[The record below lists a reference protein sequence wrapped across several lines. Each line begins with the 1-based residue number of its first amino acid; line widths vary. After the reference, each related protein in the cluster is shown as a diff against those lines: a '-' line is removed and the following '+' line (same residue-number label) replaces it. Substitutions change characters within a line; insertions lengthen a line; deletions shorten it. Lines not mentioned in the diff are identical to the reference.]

1 MSRTARRRGRARR
14 PGGTLPHVGIRDEDV
29 TAVRD
34 AADLVAIVGQYTQL
48 KRVGRS
54 HTGLCPFHSE
64 KSPSFS
70 VNGEKGFFYCFGCQ
84 AKGDVITFV
93 RDIEHLDF
101 VGAVEWLAGKTGI
114 TLRYTDENESENR
127 KRRARL
133 TDAVSHAVDW
143 YHDRLMTGADGGAA
157 RSYLRSRGFTKDMVE
172 RYRLGWA
179 PDDWDQLAK
188 ALKLPDDILR
198 DAGLGFVNRRGRQ
211 QDAFRA
217 RVLFPIFDVGGE
229 PVAFGG
235 RVLPGAEGAK
245 YINSHESPIYAK
257 SRVLYGLNWAK
268 ADIVAADEVVVC
280 EGYTDVIAFAE
291 AGVPRAVATCGTALT
306 ESHVQVL
313 RKFARRVVLAF
324 DADSAGQAAAE
335 RFYEWE
341 QRFEI
346 DVAVAAL
353 PSGIDPGELG
363 RKDPDALRATVAE
376 ARPFLGFRLDRV
388 LDAADLSRP
397 EGRAR
402 AAEAALDVVGQH
414 PSPLVRDQYLMTVAD
429 RCRID
434 VDQLRDELRRPRRPR
449 DAARPQRQQ
458 QPPTPVRFRDTPAIE
473 ALRVLV
479 HRPDEIV
486 ELLDEALFD
495 DDAQVAALR
504 AIVQSDD
511 VRQAIDGAD
520 PATAD
525 LLQRIVVQESE
536 ADAFDVA
543 TRLVEEATRR
553 AIAELDSE
561 IRLADDPLVY
571 APTHRWLKERLMELR
586 DEHVER
592 SAFDQL
598 LAWHRQ
604 RAIGE

>member
-1 MSRTARRRGRARR
+1 MKAVRHAGGSLTA
-14 PGGTLPHVGIRDEDV
+14 VGIRDEDV
-29 TAVRD
+29 AAVRE

-48 KRVGRS
+48 KRVGRNFS
-54 HTGLCPFHSE
+54 GLCPFHSE
-64 KSPSFS
+64 KTPSFS

-84 AKGDVITFV
+84 AKGDAISFV
-93 RDIEHLDF
+93 REIEHLDF
-101 VGAVEWLAGKTGI
+101 VGAVEWLAAKTGI
-114 TLRYTDENESENR
+114 TLRYTDENEGENR

-133 TDAVSHAVDW
+133 VEAVARAVDW
-143 YHDRLMTGADGGAA
+143 YHERLKTAPDAGAA
-157 RSYLRSRGFTKDMVE
+157 RSYLRSRGFTKETVE

-179 PDDWDQLAK
+179 PDDWDQLARE
-188 ALKLPDDILR
+188 LKLPDDLLR

-211 QDAFRA
+211 QDAFRG
-217 RVLFPIFDVGGE
+217 RILFPIFDVNGD

-235 RVLPGAEGAK
+235 RILPGAEGAK

-268 ADIVAADEVVVC
+268 SDIVAADEVVVC

-313 RKFARRVVLAF
+313 RKYARRVVLAF

-341 QRFEI
+341 RQFEI

-353 PSGIDPGELG
+353 PSGVDPAELG
-363 RKDPDALRATVAE
+363 RRDPAALQAAI
-376 ARPFLGFRLDRV
+376 AGAHPFLGFRLERV
-388 LDAADLSRP
+388 LAAADLSRP

-402 AAEAALDVVGQH
+402 AAEAALAVVAEH
-414 PSPLVRDQYLMTVAD
+414 PNQLVRDQYLMTVAD

-434 VDQLRDELRRPRRPR
+434 VDQLREQLRSPRRGRAERPRPGAADPRP
-449 DAARPQRQQ
+449 AA
-458 QPPTPVRFRDTPAIE
+458 VRTRATPAVE

-479 HRPDEIV
+479 HRPEDIRD
-486 ELLDEALFD
+486 LLDEALFD
-495 DDAQVAALR
+495 DEAEAAAFR
-504 AIVQSDD
+504 AILDHPSI
-511 VRQAIDGAD
+511 REAIDAVD

-525 LLQRIVVQESE
+525 LLQRIVVSESE

-553 AIAELDSE
+553 AIAELDVE
-561 IRLADDPLVY
+561 IRQAEDPLVY
-571 APTHRWLKERLMELR
+571 APTHTWLKERLMELR
-586 DEHVER
+586 DGHVER

-604 RAIGE
+604 RAIGER

>member
-1 MSRTARRRGRARR
+1 
-14 PGGTLPHVGIRDEDV
+14 VGIRDEDV

-64 KSPSFS
+64 KTPSFS

-93 RDIEHLDF
+93 REIEHLDF
-101 VGAVEWLAGKTGI
+101 VGAVEWLAGRTGI

-127 KRRARL
+127 KRKAKL
-133 TDAVSHAVDW
+133 IDAVARAVDW
-143 YHDRLMTGADGGAA
+143 YHQRLMTGADAGAA
-157 RSYLRSRGFTKDMVE
+157 RSYLRSRGFTKVMVE

-179 PDDWDQLAK
+179 PDDWDQLAR
-188 ALKLPDDILR
+188 ALSLPDDLLR

-268 ADIVAADEVVVC
+268 AEIVTADEVVVC

-291 AGVPRAVATCGTALT
+291 AGIPRAVATCGTALT
-306 ESHVQVL
+306 DAHVQVL

-353 PSGIDPGELG
+353 PPGVDPGDLG
-363 RKDPDALRATVAE
+363 RKDPDALRASVTE

-388 LDAADLSRP
+388 LGAADLTRP

-414 PSPLVRDQYLMTVAD
+414 PNPLVRDQYLMTIAD

-434 VDQLRDELRRPRRPR
+434 VDQLREQLRRPRRPR
-449 DAARPQRQQ
+449 DQSERARRSAA
-458 QPPTPVRFRDTPAIE
+458 PPAPVHLRETPAIE

-479 HRPDEIV
+479 HRPDEIR

-495 DDAQVAALR
+495 DDTEITALR
-504 AIVQSDD
+504 AITESAEI
-511 VRQAIDGAD
+511 RQAIEGAD

-553 AIAELDSE
+553 AIADLDAE
-561 IRLADDPLVY
+561 IRQADDPLVY

-586 DEHVER
+586 DEHGER
-592 SAFDQL
+592 TAFDQL

>member
-1 MSRTARRRGRARR
+1 
-14 PGGTLPHVGIRDEDV
+14 VGIRDEDV

-48 KRVGRS
+48 KRVGRNHS
-54 HTGLCPFHSE
+54 GLCPFHSE
-64 KSPSFS
+64 KTPSFS

-84 AKGDVITFV
+84 AKGDVISFV

-101 VGAVEWLAGKTGI
+101 VGAVEWLAGRTGI

-127 KRRARL
+127 KRKGRL
-133 TDAVSHAVDW
+133 TDAVAKAVDW
-143 YHDRLMTGADGGAA
+143 YHERLMSGADAGAA
-157 RSYLRSRGFTKDMVE
+157 RSYLRTRGFTKEMVV

-179 PDDWDQLAK
+179 PDDWDQLSK
-188 ALKLPDDILR
+188 ALSLPDDILR

-217 RVLFPIFDVGGE
+217 RVLFPIFDVSGD
-229 PVAFGG
+229 PVGFGG

-245 YINSHESPIYAK
+245 YINSHESPIYNK

-268 ADIVAADEVVVC
+268 SDIVAADEVVVC

-306 ESHVQVL
+306 EAHVQVL

-353 PSGIDPGELG
+353 PSGVDPGELG
-363 RKDPDALRATVAE
+363 RRDPEALQATVAD
-376 ARPFLGFRLDRV
+376 AKPFLGFRLDRV
-388 LDAADLSRP
+388 LGAADLSRP

-402 AAEAALDVVGQH
+402 TAEAALEVVGEH
-414 PSPLVRDQYLMTVAD
+414 PNALVRDQYLMAIAD

-434 VDQLRDELRRPRRPR
+434 VDQLREQLRNPRRTGQKER
-449 DAARPQRQQ
+449 QRSARPDSAAVPASVGRT
-458 QPPTPVRFRDTPAIE
+458 TPGIE
-473 ALRVLV
+473 ALRVLI
-479 HRPDEIV
+479 HRADEISK
-486 ELLDEALFD
+486 LLDDALFD
-495 DDAQVAALR
+495 DDAEAAAYR
-504 AIVQSDD
+504 AIENSADI
-511 VRQAIDGAD
+511 REAIDSAD

-536 ADAFDVA
+536 ADAIDVA

-553 AIAELDSE
+553 AIDELDAE
-561 IRLADDPLVY
+561 IRQTDDPLVY

-586 DEHVER
+586 DEHSDR